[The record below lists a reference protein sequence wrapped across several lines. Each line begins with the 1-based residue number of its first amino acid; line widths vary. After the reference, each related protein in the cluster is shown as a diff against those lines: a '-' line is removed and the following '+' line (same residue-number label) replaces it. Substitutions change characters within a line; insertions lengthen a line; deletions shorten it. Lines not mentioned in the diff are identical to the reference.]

1 MDDLGIMNTGVLLRG
16 EYSID
21 IAEKEKLVTKVSF
34 FSEFLLLKIEFLH
47 VYGNPLFLYIYL
59 QTFMTLAS
67 LYMDS
72 NYKTYKIF
80 FV

>member
-1 MDDLGIMNTGVLLRG
+1 MDDLGIMNTGVLLWG

-47 VYGNPLFLYIYL
+47 VYPLFL
-59 QTFMTLAS
+59 
-67 LYMDS
+67 
-72 NYKTYKIF
+72 
-80 FV
+80 

>member
-1 MDDLGIMNTGVLLRG
+1 MDDLGIMNTGVLLWG

-34 FSEFLLLKIEFLH
+34 FSEFLLLKIEFLCLPTILVH
-47 VYGNPLFLYIYL
+47 YL

-72 NYKTYKIF
+72 NYKF
-80 FV
+80 FNNNFSFE

>member
-1 MDDLGIMNTGVLLRG
+1 MDDLGIMNTGVLLWG

-34 FSEFLLLKIEFLH
+34 FPEFLLLKIEFLH
-47 VYGNPLFLYIYL
+47 VYPLFLYIYL